1 MVLTRANVAEAVE
14 FVELAAQLG
23 ADATT
28 FVHFLSSTLFG
39 RRDLAPEESVYH
51 EKQKADHWLQKAA
64 DRGAE
69 LGLEVARPL
78 PFAADSA
85 HIGYGA
91 RVPCAPAPCYNPW
104 NMCYLSVDEEGR
116 RQMIF
121 CCTAFHYGVKY
132 DKGSLT
138 EEDFR
143 KVWNHPTARHFR
155 RTVNQKGANPICD
168 YCQSVDRFDP
178 ENNRQYVRL
187 HDGDA
192 HARRSGAA

>member
-1 MVLTRANVAEAVE
+1 MRSRRRTIGCRRRRTGARSWGWKSPARSPSPRTRR
-14 FVELAAQLG
+14 
-23 ADATT
+23 T
-28 FVHFLSSTLFG
+28 F
-39 RRDLAPEESVYH
+39 
-51 EKQKADHWLQKAA
+51 
-64 DRGAE
+64 
-69 LGLEVARPL
+69 
-78 PFAADSA
+78 
-85 HIGYGA
+85 GYGA